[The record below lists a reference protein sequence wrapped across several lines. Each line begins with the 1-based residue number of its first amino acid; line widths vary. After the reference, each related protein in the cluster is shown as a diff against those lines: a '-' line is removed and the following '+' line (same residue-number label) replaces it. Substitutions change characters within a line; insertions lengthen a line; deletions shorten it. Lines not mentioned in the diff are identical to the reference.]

1 MQQSEEQ
8 VIDAQAEVVDEVAAV
23 EPTAPEQAPADEKKE
38 DAAPK
43 AALMIPIDARGK
55 VMARNQSELM
65 RYCGAMVQGGGVPD
79 RFNTPQKLFAALMFV
94 RDLRLPDTAIRQVAV
109 VHGVMCAFG
118 DLPLGMAQNT
128 GKLKKLKEQWF
139 DAAYKIISFEEKNL
153 NAEVFGAVCFAA
165 REDGEVQSFS
175 FTLDDAKKAGL
186 YPAMKW
192 DKQLKKKVE
201 SPDSPWMKYTK
212 IMLRYRARSIML
224 KSLFPDAITGVGI
237 AEYDFDEAPEFGEM
251 KDVTPS
257 QDRDAIAEKLAK
269 RAAQQNPKE
278 GDNG

>member
-1 MQQSEEQ
+1 MQDTE
-8 VIDAQAEVVDEVAAV
+8 VIDTTVEEVIETPPAEQPQQEGPSAA
-23 EPTAPEQAPADEKKE
+23 DDRKE
-38 DAAPK
+38 DPAPK

-65 RYCGAMVQGGGVPD
+65 RYCGAMVQGGGVPE

-139 DAAYKIISFEEKNL
+139 DSAYKVICFEEKNL

-212 IMLRYRARSIML
+212 VMLRYRARSLML

-257 QDRDAIAEKLAK
+257 QDRDAIAERLAK